1 MGRRAVG
8 LGFIEVRVREKKKTD
23 EDLERTYLTR
33 EGEEGGSAK
42 VGRFG

>member
-8 LGFIEVRVREKKKTD
+8 MGFIEVRVREKKESD
-23 EDLERTYLTR
+23 EELEKTYLTR